1 MSVGQDTVQEVAFY
15 YPGHLWGSP
24 EWIKSLLLF
33 FDGIALLVPEYKQ
46 HEPEVVD
53 PVLAGPL
60 RDKGLL
66 HYLIA
71 DQTVDKVATGLL
83 AKTMNELLVAGAF
96 DSLTK
101 EGTSFHEISMSRMGF
116 YGDAG
121 IAEDLF
127 RQLSSRGLA
136 RKSNDGV
143 SIPLHPLIR
152 YLILTLLAQILR
164 PKGTPLGLDLAPTTD
179 RFEIVAALS
188 EVLNIPT
195 LPSAGR
201 VVAFDLQTVSVDLS
215 AVPLDE
221 VLSFRTQYAKEHR
234 NYVLSIRK
242 FAREISLMAEA
253 DREGAFRD
261 RQEELDALANDLKTR
276 ARRAWRRPAS
286 FGLGLAGGF
295 WTLASGNPI
304 GALLSLG
311 GLLTRGFEK
320 SGNEAGAYSYIF
332 SANKRFA

>member
-1 MSVGQDTVQEVAFY
+1 MLLGQSTVQEVAFY

-46 HEPEVVD
+46 DEPEVVD

-71 DQTVDKVATGLL
+71 DQAVDKEATRLL
-83 AKTMNELLVAGAF
+83 ARTINEMLVAGTF
-96 DSLTK
+96 DSLAK
-101 EGTSFHEISMSRMGF
+101 DSTSFHEISMSRMGF
-116 YGDAG
+116 YGDED

-127 RQLSSRGLA
+127 RELNARGLA

-164 PKGTPLGLDLAPTTD
+164 PKGSPLGLDLAPTTD
-179 RFEIVAALS
+179 RFEIVGALS
-188 EVLNIPT
+188 ELLNVPT

-201 VVAFDLQTVSVDLS
+201 VVAFDLQTVAVDLS

-221 VLSFRTQYAKEHR
+221 VLSFRTQYGKEHR
-234 NYVLSIRK
+234 NYVLAIRK
-242 FAREISLMAEA
+242 FAREISLMTEE
-253 DREGAFRD
+253 DREAAFRD
-261 RQEELDALANDLKTR
+261 RQNELDSLANQLKIE

-286 FGLGLAGGF
+286 FGLGLAAAF
-295 WTLASGNPI
+295 WALSTGNPV
-304 GALLSLG
+304 GGVLSLSALLA
-311 GLLTRGFEK
+311 RGFEK
-320 SGNEAGAYSYIF
+320 SPTEAGAYSYIF